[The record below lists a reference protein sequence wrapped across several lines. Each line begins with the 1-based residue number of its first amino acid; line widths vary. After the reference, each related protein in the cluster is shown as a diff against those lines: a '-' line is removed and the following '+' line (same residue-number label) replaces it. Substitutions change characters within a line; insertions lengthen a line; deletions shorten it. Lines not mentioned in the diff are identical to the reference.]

1 MDDTSLTFLPLFV
14 RILLPESNPKTLE
27 TDFNQDQKSNEKG
40 FLLLSKSVGQL
51 AVTILLLIIVLIV
64 LFSIN
69 SPSKKEE
76 IIAHPGMENSE
87 IAAEDM
93 EVYQHGKDLYKSN
106 CSACHGIGRKL
117 IGPDLANITA
127 KREKEWLYQWIRN
140 NTELRE
146 SGDEAAIAIYEEY
159 NGAPMNNFPQLTD
172 ADIDAIL
179 MYIDERTIS
188 KNASID

>member
-14 RILLPESNPKTLE
+14 RILLSESNPKTLE

-64 LFSIN
+64 LFTIN

-76 IIAHPGMENSE
+76 IIAQPGMENSE